1 MNNVQHDIGIMN
13 QSLLHFSTRLECHYE
28 GPGKPDG
35 TGIKWDT
42 SAAVYDADVNLLGD
56 KIFTTNK
63 NTEALMTLVRRM
75 VQK

>member
-13 QSLLHFSTRLECHYE
+13 QSLLHFSNGLECHYE
-28 GPGKPDG
+28 GPGKPDE

-42 SAAVYDADVNLLGD
+42 SAAVNLLGD
-56 KIFTTNK
+56 KIFTTKK
-63 NTEALMTLVRRM
+63 NIEALMTLVRRM